1 MNEKMKKTSLI
12 SEDEKQTIRAARKV
26 MEKLVKRYAR
36 LREKSS
42 YINCKHYK
50 MYKELIK
57 LKVDV
62 DIDRGEY
69 EESVQLSL
77 NTGMYGYLT

>member
-1 MNEKMKKTSLI
+1 MKQTKFI
-12 SEDEKQTIRAARKV
+12 SEDEKQTIYAARKV
-26 MEKLVKRYAR
+26 MEKLVKRYTR

-42 YINCKHYK
+42 YINNEHYK

-62 DIDRGEY
+62 DIDTCEY
-69 EESVQLSL
+69 EESVQWSL
-77 NTGMYGYLT
+77 NSGMYGYSTEIF